1 MKSATHVSQR
11 AMDTSAG
18 EHFDLFVALKRR
30 GVRGMSVTRS
40 VKLSAGALEAGRY
53 SVRFD
58 ATADNME
65 AAAQTCRQLRLPHQ
79 AEAWIQTQM
88 GGWSSLGPLA
98 SARVQGR
105 TFYRAYFR
113 TGEEK
118 TGAFYGRAVEWSAS
132 GAAESGY
139 KHYRLLDVHTPAA
152 IDESLRGRLQLRDDL
167 ERSAY
172 AGWLDILRMG
182 GERVQLLEV
191 TESQGARLSYD
202 AAPAFPEPVTMQ
214 QISPLWRRACA
225 AFGADDV
232 LASTIVNSLSGG
244 ALENTTFGRDS
255 RGGLFMAL
263 YFGAYHE
270 PFALDTSRA
279 STPATPS
286 GLIPSDAKSSAGSLV
301 FVLGQVRV
309 AAADERRRLRE
320 ALPANGLF
328 LRASSLGAASLSSL
342 LDAHPEASSELDWT
356 IEVGGKP
363 TYVLQIGDDGADY
376 AGDSLRS
383 LVRSMSGPISSNAAS
398 DPVLVAVGGRLTGDT
413 RTVDGILLPVL
424 IPSPSAMF
432 SWTPRT
438 LLRSAQGPIP
448 ASLGSTLNLFH
459 ELSKQAGQR
468 PTDRAMN
475 FLATQPA
482 ALAPVLGSAEER
494 GVALNSISTGAHNIN
509 LFGLDRIDVTLHFKP
524 IRQRSTASLDAIFTV
539 DVSTASPFMTGRAS
553 LMERL

>member
-1 MKSATHVSQR
+1 
-11 AMDTSAG
+11 MDTSAG
-18 EHFDLFVALKRR
+18 ELLDLFVALKRR

-58 ATADNME
+58 PTTDNME
-65 AAAQTCRQLRLPHQ
+65 AAAATCRQLRLPHQ

-98 SARVQGR
+98 SARVRGR

-118 TGAFYGRAVEWSAS
+118 AGAFYGRAVEWSAG

-139 KHYRLLDVHTPAA
+139 KHYRLLEMHTPVAV
-152 IDESLRGRLQLRDDL
+152 DESLKGQLQLRGDL

-172 AGWLDILRMG
+172 TVWLDILRMG

-191 TESQGARLSYD
+191 TESDGARLSYD
-202 AAPAFPEPVTMQ
+202 AAPAFPEPVTMEQ
-214 QISPLWRRACA
+214 VSPLWRRACA
-225 AFGADDV
+225 AFGADDG
-232 LASTIVNSLSGG
+232 LASTIANSLSGG
-244 ALENTTFGRDS
+244 ALENTTFGRDT

-263 YFGAYHE
+263 YFGAYEE
-270 PFALDTSRA
+270 PFALGASGSSKPTTSG
-279 STPATPS
+279 
-286 GLIPSDAKSSAGSLV
+286 GLIPSDTKSSAGSLV

-309 AAADERRRLRE
+309 VAVDEQRRLRE
-320 ALPANGLF
+320 ALPTNGL
-328 LRASSLGAASLSSL
+328 LLHDSSPGAALLSSL
-342 LDAHPEASSELDWT
+342 LDVHPEASSELDWT

-376 AGDSLRS
+376 ANDSLRG
-383 LVRSMSGPISSNAAS
+383 LVRSMSGPIDSNAAS
-398 DPVLVAVGGRLTGDT
+398 DPGLVAIGGRLTGDT
-413 RTVDGILLPVL
+413 HTVAGIPLPVL

-432 SWTPRT
+432 SWTPQT
-438 LLRSAQGPIP
+438 LLHSTQGSIP
-448 ASLGSTLNLFH
+448 ASLGSTLNLFR

-468 PTDRAMN
+468 PSDRAMN
-475 FLATQPA
+475 FLATQPD
-482 ALAPVLGSAEER
+482 ALAPVLRSAEER
-494 GVALNSISTGAHNIN
+494 GVALNWISTDAHNIN
-509 LFGLDRIDVTLHFKP
+509 LFGMDRIDVTLHFKP
-524 IRQRSTASLDAIFTV
+524 IRPRSTASLDAIYTV

-553 LMERL
+553 LLERL